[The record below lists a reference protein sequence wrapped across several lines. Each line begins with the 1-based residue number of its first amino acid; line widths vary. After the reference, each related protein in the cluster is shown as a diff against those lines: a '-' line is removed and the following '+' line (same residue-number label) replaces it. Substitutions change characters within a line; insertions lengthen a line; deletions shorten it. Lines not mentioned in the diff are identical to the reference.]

1 MKHKTSKR
9 LLSESLEML
18 RAMRPL
24 AGLNVF
30 GYSDSFAALD
40 ALIDKLEVHAP
51 FNTDCPM
58 CRMEIEL
65 EESRKDTDYW
75 RGKAPYRPTFFD

>member
-24 AGLNVF
+24 
-30 GYSDSFAALD
+30 
-40 ALIDKLEVHAP
+40 LEVHAP